1 MDIYKTKLKTG
12 QGQDKSRAR
21 SKAGGK
27 FRKQGKGQ
35 DQAGWRTTGVDQ
47 TEENMT
53 KGQGFIQE
61 MDRARTKFSVTK
73 TRLRKVVCLCCVCD
87 LTCL

>member
-1 MDIYKTKLKTG
+1 MDIYKTKIKTE
-12 QGQDKSRAR
+12 QGQDKSRAGG
-21 SKAGGK
+21 KAG
-27 FRKQGKGQ
+27 KQGKGQ
-35 DQAGWRTTGVDQ
+35 DQAGWCTTGVDQ

-73 TRLRKVVCLCCVCD
+73 TRPRKVVCLCHVYVMFVI
-87 LTCL
+87 